1 MLPAPP
7 SHQITTPF
15 RAGDIAWVAQPAGAL
30 EGMRPP
36 ANRVKAEISGSAVCS
51 AAIVMAVL
59 FVMGGVW
66 RQRQAAPEPLLGVAT
81 VPMPSHV
88 RLRMRR
94 VHDPPDYIAFRGK
107 APDEPATG
115 GRQSLTEREFALAG
129 YIRCRVH
136 SIPGQE
142 HYEQIWK
149 WAEELDELLGTD
161 PYPRAL
167 LKGKQCPFY
176 DAKGHD
182 EHVHWVMEKVYR
194 RVQRVYCPF
203 CRHQVRFYSSR

>member
-1 MLPAPP
+1 MGRRHLLVMAACFLVVLLCAGPLNPFAQVNHSLRPLDSAIVRGQKITLPAPP

-15 RAGDIAWVAQPAGAL
+15 RAGDIAWVAQPAGEL
-30 EGMRPP
+30 EGMHPP
-36 ANRVKAEISGSAVCS
+36 ANRVKAEISGGAVCS

-107 APDEPATG
+107 
-115 GRQSLTEREFALAG
+115 
-129 YIRCRVH
+129 
-136 SIPGQE
+136 
-142 HYEQIWK
+142 
-149 WAEELDELLGTD
+149 
-161 PYPRAL
+161 
-167 LKGKQCPFY
+167 
-176 DAKGHD
+176 
-182 EHVHWVMEKVYR
+182 
-194 RVQRVYCPF
+194 
-203 CRHQVRFYSSR
+203 